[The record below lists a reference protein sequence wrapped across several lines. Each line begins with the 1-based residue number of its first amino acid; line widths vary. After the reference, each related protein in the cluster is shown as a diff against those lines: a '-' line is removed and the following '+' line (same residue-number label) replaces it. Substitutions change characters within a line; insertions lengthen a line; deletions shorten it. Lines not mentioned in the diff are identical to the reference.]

1 MWGWERNTEA
11 GGGNTARGDPEGG
24 GKEMQVRLSAAKKT
38 QISIFLKL
46 KWKFSPPL
54 FSWETERNGKGDEVG
69 EVHSARSEETLQN

>member
-1 MWGWERNTEA
+1 
-11 GGGNTARGDPEGG
+11 
-24 GKEMQVRLSAAKKT
+24 MQVRLSAPKET